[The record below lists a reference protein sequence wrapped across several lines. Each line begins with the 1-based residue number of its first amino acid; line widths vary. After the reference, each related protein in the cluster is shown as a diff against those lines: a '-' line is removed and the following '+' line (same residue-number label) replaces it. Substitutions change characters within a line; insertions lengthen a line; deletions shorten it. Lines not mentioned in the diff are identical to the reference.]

1 MKKTFIGASVVV
13 LAVLIGSFVVHQMNA
28 PANAGEYDAFA
39 QCLTDNGVM
48 MYGAWWCPHCTNQ
61 KKLFGSSF
69 KNIKYIECAQPG
81 NSNAQT
87 QECTDA
93 KITGYPT
100 WVFADGQRIE
110 GEASFAALRDRTAC
124 ALPPIYDKK

>member
-1 MKKTFIGASVVV
+1 MKKTVIGVGVAIIVV
-13 LAVLIGSFVVHQMNA
+13 AIGSFAIHKLNA

-39 QCLTDNGVM
+39 QCLTDKGVA
-48 MYGAWWCPHCTNQ
+48 MYGAWWCPHCQNQ

-69 KNIKYIECAQPG
+69 EKIRSIECAQPG
-81 NSNAQT
+81 NANAQT
-87 QECTDA
+87 QECIDA
-93 KITGYPT
+93 HINGYPT

-124 ALPPIYDKK
+124 ALPENL